1 MTIYYEDIEVGDT
14 ESFGSYDVTTEE
26 VLEFAEQY
34 DPQPF
39 HTDPAA
45 AAESQFGGLIAS
57 GWHTCSMTM
66 RMLVD
71 NHFDDSASM
80 GAKAIEELRFPQPV
94 RPGDT
99 LSVETEVLEKS
110 VDNEARGTVRG
121 RTETRNQDGTLVL
134 SMVSHVMYAR
144 R

>member
-1 MTIYYEDIEVGDT
+1 MTIYYEDIEVGET
-14 ESFGSYDVTTEE
+14 ESFGSYDVTEAE

-39 HTDPAA
+39 HTDPEA

-99 LSVETEVLEKS
+99 LRVETEVLEKS
-110 VDNEARGTVRG
+110 VDNEARGTVKG
-121 RTETRNQDGTLVL
+121 RTETRNQDDTLVL

>member
-1 MTIYYEDIEVGDT
+1 MTIYYEDIEVGETD
-14 ESFGSYDVTTEE
+14 SFGSYEVTAEE
-26 VLEFAEQY
+26 LLEFAEQY

-39 HTDPAA
+39 HTDPEA

-66 RMLVD
+66 RLLVD
-71 NHFDDSASM
+71 GQFNDSAAM

-99 LSVETEVLEKS
+99 LSVQTEILEKS
-110 VDNEARGTVRG
+110 VDSDARGTVRA
-121 RTETRNQDGTLVL
+121 RIETRNQDGTLVL
-134 SMVSHVMYAR
+134 SMISHVMYAR

>member
-1 MTIYYEDIEVGDT
+1 MTIYYEDIEVGETD
-14 ESFGSYDVTTEE
+14 SFGSYEVTEAE
-26 VLEFAEQY
+26 LLEFAEQY

-80 GAKAIEELRFPQPV
+80 GAKAIEELQFPQPV

-99 LSVETEVLEKS
+99 LRVETEVLGKS

-121 RTETRNQDGTLVL
+121 RTETKNQDDTLVL
-134 SMVSHVMYAR
+134 SMVSQVMYAR